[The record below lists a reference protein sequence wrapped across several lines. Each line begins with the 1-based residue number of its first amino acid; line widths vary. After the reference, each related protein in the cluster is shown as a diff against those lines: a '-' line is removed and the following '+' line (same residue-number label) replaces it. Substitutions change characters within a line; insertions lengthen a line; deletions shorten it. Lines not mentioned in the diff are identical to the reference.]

1 MPLVRTRRVIL
12 GAVVPVRTGGTYEV
26 VGDLDVSAGL
36 VIELRSSIFNQ
47 TGIWTLVTWT
57 GSLTGSIG
65 NVTIDNQTGL
75 TDSAPYVDG
84 KSIKIQLS

>member
-12 GAVVPVRTGGTYEV
+12 GGGPVARIGGTYEV
-26 VGDLDVSAGL
+26 VGDFDVSAGL
-36 VIELRSSIFNQ
+36 IIELRSTIFNEA
-47 TGIWTLVTWT
+47 GIWTLVTWT
-57 GSLTGSIG
+57 GNLIGNIG

-84 KSIKIQLS
+84 NSIKIQLS